1 MRKEIEKSLN
11 IKAYDIYGLSEI
23 MGPGVSC
30 ECEYQCGMHVWED
43 HFIAEIIDPETGEVL
58 PHGAT
63 GELVFTTLDKQGF
76 PVIRYRTR
84 DICALNYE
92 PCRCGRTHLRMQKP
106 SGRSDDMLIIRGV
119 NVFPSQ
125 IEEVLLRV
133 NNGEITPNYLITV
146 NRVNN
151 TDTFDLDVEMSE
163 NLFADDIKS
172 IAQIEKRI
180 TGELRSALGLGV
192 RVHLVNPKSIARSEG
207 KAKRVVDLRKL

>member
-1 MRKEIEKSLN
+1 
-11 IKAYDIYGLSEI
+11 
-23 MGPGVSC
+23 
-30 ECEYQCGMHVWED
+30 
-43 HFIAEIIDPETGEVL
+43 
-58 PHGAT
+58 
-63 GELVFTTLDKQGF
+63 
-76 PVIRYRTR
+76 
-84 DICALNYE
+84 
-92 PCRCGRTHLRMQKP
+92 
-106 SGRSDDMLIIRGV
+106 MLIIRGV

-192 RVHLVNPKSIARSEG
+192 RVHLVNPKSIVRSEG